1 MEKHVSSDILSSN
14 NLKVLFKNLL
24 SQSFLEK
31 YQGIQNS
38 QIESKQ
44 DQETQESKQDQETQ
58 ESKQDQET
66 QESKQDQE
74 TKNINKNYLFHLS
87 GGIIIS
93 IICFHILIS
102 KLKKKKKNINK
113 LNTLQI

>member
-44 DQETQESKQDQETQ
+44 DQETQESK
-58 ESKQDQET
+58 

>member
-14 NLKVLFKNLL
+14 NLKVLFNNLL

-58 ESKQDQET
+58 ESQESE